1 MDAAGRRGAARIVAA
16 ALLPPL
22 GIFLARG
29 LGPEFWIGTLLT
41 ILFWIP
47 GIIFALA
54 VVLRRNPT
62 ARA

>member
-1 MDAAGRRGAARIVAA
+1 MTRQPSVAA
-16 ALLPPL
+16 VVAAILLPPL

-41 ILFWIP
+41 ILFWVP

-54 VVLRRNPT
+54 IVLRPT
-62 ARA
+62 LFARA

>member
-1 MDAAGRRGAARIVAA
+1 MAAQPGVAA
-16 ALLPPL
+16 VIAAILLPPL

-41 ILFWIP
+41 ILFWVP
-47 GIIFALA
+47 GILFALA
-54 VVLRRNPT
+54 VVLRPSLF